1 MDDVRGTASSSCVS
15 TTVIYFA
22 VSNYKLV
29 SRCCCEKHCVQIV
42 SFTFVSFMK
51 TTLEYIVQLDNGTWI
66 YCAKIHLLELQH
78 FCSILLCLHAG
89 FLASSN
95 GTYCFN

>member
-1 MDDVRGTASSSCVS
+1 MDDVRGTASHSYVP
-15 TTVIYFA
+15 TTVIYFG

-29 SRCCCEKHCVQIV
+29 SRCCEKHYVEIV

-89 FLASSN
+89 LLGKFKWHIL
-95 GTYCFN
+95 F